1 MSKIKILLVEHDTS
15 EAKELRST
23 LEYFGYDVPYVVS
36 TGEEAVKQ
44 VLKNSPDLILMNIF
58 TNGELDSIEAASQ
71 IKTFNIPIIY
81 LTLPSEKSL
90 IERTKQTEPYG

>member
-23 LEYFGYDVPYVVS
+23 LEYFGYEVPYIVS

-44 VLKNSPDLILMNIF
+44 VLKNS
-58 TNGELDSIEAASQ
+58 Q
-71 IKTFNIPIIY
+71 I
-81 LTLPSEKSL
+81 
-90 IERTKQTEPYG
+90 